1 MSSPSLTRNNSLMK
15 ELEKYVKHL
24 IFKTAQIIIQSRQGG
39 KTCTESQPNPKSQ
52 SWFSLAIN
60 DNTEI
65 THEAKKVVS
74 SAQVAGQGILSVPMC
89 IEISLKTTE
98 GDLLVLENWIISMK
112 DGSDPVARPNTVYNQ
127 MGLLLKSIL
136 CVSRVLPAYKFAR
149 RQGPDTHVMC
159 YRIFAGESSTDPLGS
174 GQQTAQIGQVM
185 TGFSTICVRAEYR
198 TQMTITPCIN
208 LGCSDPNVSGS
219 SSSQTSAQQAN
230 WVKSDHF
237 ISAENLDNAGIVR
250 RNVNNPDYDRYG
262 EGNTV
267 TTSDESSEAMRIF
280 AASPPDN
287 FIHRRFSDHYS
298 SNESL
303 GVQKFRSSKLI
314 FSILFFKSRFQ
325 TLFSVLQDRIPIS
338 RKRAQMFRIP
348 TRSKLALLPLKNS
361 ALILS
366 NQARQ
371 TMTFSTFSILN
382 KTRKMK

>member
-1 MSSPSLTRNNSLMK
+1 MVKETRIFLEFFHPRPPKKSTTFLLTLIYFYFAEKKMSSPSLTRNNSLMK

-250 RNVNNPDYDRYG
+250 RNVNNPDFDRYG

-314 FSILFFKSRFQ
+314 LF
-325 TLFSVLQDRIPIS
+325 
-338 RKRAQMFRIP
+338 
-348 TRSKLALLPLKNS
+348 N
-361 ALILS
+361 
-366 NQARQ
+366 
-371 TMTFSTFSILN
+371 
-382 KTRKMK
+382 